1 MGWSDFFGNG
11 KGKRSELPWQE
22 LTGHEQLDG
31 ILKAS
36 FTRPQLIFK
45 HSTRCS
51 ISSMALERFGR
62 EWDAGTEAEIWYL
75 DLLQHR
81 DISNAIE
88 ARTGIVHQSPQAI
101 LLKDGEVA
109 YDASHSA
116 ISADAI
122 AKAAAGT
129 A

>member
-1 MGWSDFFGNG
+1 MGWSDFFGED
-11 KGKRSELPWQE
+11 KKKQTALPWKT
-22 LTGHEQLDG
+22 LTESVQLDG
-31 ILKAS
+31 ILNISA
-36 FTRPQLIFK
+36 TRPQLIFK
-45 HSTRCS
+45 HSTRCN

-62 EWDAGTEAEIWYL
+62 EWDAGTEADLWFL

-81 DISNAIE
+81 DISDAIE

-101 LLKDGEVA
+101 LLMDGEVR

-116 ISADAI
+116 ISAAVI
-122 AKAAAGT
+122 AKAAAGN